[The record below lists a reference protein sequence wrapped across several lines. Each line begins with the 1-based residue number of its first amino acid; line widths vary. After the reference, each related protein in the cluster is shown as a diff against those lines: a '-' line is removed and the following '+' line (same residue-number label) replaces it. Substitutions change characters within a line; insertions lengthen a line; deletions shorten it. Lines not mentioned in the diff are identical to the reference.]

1 MRIKNSSFKNQ
12 IPRTPYFIAQT
23 DQRKNIKV
31 MRLLGVRCAPLTG
44 IAKEILLAHNNIR
57 LLVRHGDHHW
67 YR

>member
-1 MRIKNSSFKNQ
+1 
-12 IPRTPYFIAQT
+12 
-23 DQRKNIKV
+23 

-67 YR
+67 YRWTNDTTDFQ